1 MNPAANCELV
11 LADFGLARV
20 TPAAIAASSSGSSS
34 TASGSSQLAGE
45 PGTILPASPPED
57 AEGGG
62 MTSYV
67 VTRWY
72 RAPEL
77 LAGATVYD
85 GAVDMWSVGCI
96 LGEMLGRKALFRGRS
111 HAEQLQLIV
120 SSIGVSGLSAF
131 TTADTTA
138 RTTSR
143 ASRSSR
149 AGAGAGAG
157 TGAEAAT
164 TTTTHPTTTAAA
176 PARVST
182 TAASSTTEEEWLRS
196 LPAYKFVK
204 SAAAKNGGKPVIRDW
219 ASVYPAANKDA
230 LE

>member
-1 MNPAANCELV
+1 
-11 LADFGLARV
+11 
-20 TPAAIAASSSGSSS
+20 
-34 TASGSSQLAGE
+34 
-45 PGTILPASPPED
+45 
-57 AEGGG
+57 

-149 AGAGAGAG
+149 AGAGAGGGGGGGGGGQGQRRRRPLLPTPPPPQQRPRASPPQLHPPPRRRSG
-157 TGAEAAT
+157 CARCRRTSSSRAQPPRMGGSQSFATGRQCT
-164 TTTTHPTTTAAA
+164 QLPTRTPWSEWPIPRRQSDWGDVLCSTPEPVFPSPITPTACCPSCSCLSRT
-176 PARVST
+176 PA
-182 TAASSTTEEEWLRS
+182 
-196 LPAYKFVK
+196 
-204 SAAAKNGGKPVIRDW
+204 
-219 ASVYPAANKDA
+219 
-230 LE
+230 